1 MSKKSKRK
9 KAIKLIKSKKKD
21 ISLAKIKVVGVG
33 GAGGNA
39 TSRMAKSFPKS
50 ISFLVINTDIQDLN
64 HAKVKKKICIGRD
77 LTRGLG
83 TGMKP
88 ELGRKAAEEARSE
101 ISQALKGTDLLFIT
115 CGLGGGTGT
124 GAGPVVADIAR
135 EMGILTVAVVTRP
148 FSFEGMERNHIADE
162 GFVRLKEKVDAII
175 AIPNDRIFSLID
187 KETSLAKAFEKIDEV
202 LKNAIEGVSEIIMT
216 PGTINVDFADIRAII
231 ENTGLAV
238 IGVGKASGKDRAI
251 NSANLAANSPLLDIP
266 IDGARGLLFSISSN
280 RDLKM
285 EEVNE
290 VAKLISSSVDQ
301 NAKII
306 FGTYHNNDLRK
317 GEIKTILVATGFVD
331 YLAKSV
337 MPQTDLFVKPR
348 EISKEFIEEEK
359 TLTLKLPKA
368 VPTDRQAKTLSIEKQ
383 NKKKIDGIQDK
394 EEIWEV
400 PAFLRKKK
408 HK

>member
-1 MSKKSKRK
+1 MSKKSKIK
-9 KAIKLIKSKKKD
+9 KVIKLIKSKKKD
-21 ISLAKIKVVGVG
+21 ISLAKIKVVGIG

-39 TSRMAKSFPKS
+39 ASRMAKSFPKS
-50 ISFLVINTDIQDLN
+50 IGFLVINTDIQDLN

-88 ELGRKAAEEARSE
+88 ELGRKAAEEARPE

-135 EMGILTVAVVTRP
+135 ELGILTVAVVTRP

-187 KETSLAKAFEKIDEV
+187 KETSLVKAFEKIDEV

-266 IDGARGLLFSISSN
+266 IDGARGLLFSISAN
-280 RDLKM
+280 RDLRM

-306 FGTYHNNDLRK
+306 FGTYHNSDLRK

-337 MPQTDLFVKPR
+337 MPQIDLFIKPK
-348 EISKEFIEEEK
+348 EISEELIEEEK

-368 VPTDRQAKTLSIEKQ
+368 KTLSVDKQ
-383 NKKKIDGIQDK
+383 DRKKIDDIQGK
-394 EEIWEV
+394 EEMWEV

-408 HK
+408 HKL